1 MGSYAL
7 GEGEGRVLLQDIMD
21 NALYASRVG
30 LPHAMQPLIYK
41 GIYHLRADNRVSD
54 A

>member
-30 LPHAMQPLIYK
+30 LPHAIAAADLQ
-41 GIYHLRADNRVSD
+41 GHLPPACR
-54 A
+54 